1 MNPHITPSIN
11 AGGRLLSFD
20 VPKVMGILNVTPDS
34 FYSGSRVSG
43 SKAIAERVAGMR
55 EQGADIL
62 DIGGYSSRPGA
73 EEVSPEEEYSR
84 LASGLEVVRSV
95 WQEAIVS
102 VDTFR
107 AEVARRCVEEWGVSI
122 VNDIGG
128 GTLDPAMWDTV
139 ADLRVAYVLMH
150 MRGTP
155 KTMGTLTD
163 YNDVSADTLTDLA
176 FRISELRSKGV

>member
-55 EQGADIL
+55 EEGADIL

-107 AEVARRCVEEWGVSI
+107 A
-122 VNDIGG
+122 
-128 GTLDPAMWDTV
+128 
-139 ADLRVAYVLMH
+139 
-150 MRGTP
+150 
-155 KTMGTLTD
+155 
-163 YNDVSADTLTDLA
+163 
-176 FRISELRSKGV
+176 

>member
-1 MNPHITPSIN
+1 M
-11 AGGRLLSFD
+11 
-20 VPKVMGILNVTPDS
+20 TPDS

-55 EQGADIL
+55 EEGADIL

-107 AEVARRCVEEWGVSI
+107 ARRLRGAVSRSGESVLSMI
-122 VNDIGG
+122 
-128 GTLDPAMWDTV
+128 
-139 ADLRVAYVLMH
+139 LRRH
-150 MRGTP
+150 
-155 KTMGTLTD
+155 
-163 YNDVSADTLTDLA
+163 S
-176 FRISELRSKGV
+176 